1 MHRSEL
7 PTHAPQTHTPTH
19 TPTHTSTHIRTHIR
33 STRIRTRTYL
43 SAGLALA
50 GLIGAGVAAA
60 PGATAALSTA
70 QVTSAGQTIAGF
82 AASGAWWVNDLAKF
96 SSSAKAQAASLLF
109 TSAGLDLSQF
119 RYNIGGGGVGVSTP
133 DRAAPGF
140 LTSSGTYNWSAD
152 PGGVYFLQ
160 AAASDGVPDLIGFV
174 NSAPEQYTSN
184 SQNCAGTLVSG
195 DESAY
200 GTYLATVASH
210 FKSLGITLGQISP
223 MNEPDDSFSSC
234 GQEGMAVP
242 ASERA
247 GTVSAVGSALAS
259 AGLSTTVIAD
269 ESSQTTQSVSEVP
282 TWISNSTA
290 AGYTSAIAHH
300 TYNNPS
306 STQLELEGALG
317 AFYNKAAWNSEICCQ
332 NSSGSWSQQYDPT
345 ITGGLTI
352 ATDVYKDLTFA
363 DDSAFQ
369 WWTALSNGLGCDPS
383 TSSTCATSFNS
394 SGWNDGLI
402 YYDPNYASDGNQT
415 LYITKRF
422 YALAQFSRF
431 VRPGAVRYNVTASP
445 SGVETSAFWNSS
457 ARTWTVVAINTNSS
471 STSLSLN
478 LGSGTLSSQSAY
490 QTSSSQN
497 LASVSGPSV
506 SGSTITAS
514 LPGSS
519 VTTYVL
525 GSSGAPGS
533 GGTTARELAGTQS
546 GKCLD
551 VPNSSFTNG
560 TQVDIQNCT
569 GSSQEEFTLTASGA
583 VTAGGKCLDAYQQGK
598 TAGTVVDVYTC
609 NGGSNQRWALRPDG
623 VLTNAASGLCLD
635 VAGQKTAAGSPV
647 DLWTCNG
654 GTNQQ
659 WTLN

>member
-7 PTHAPQTHTPTH
+7 PTRTQATTHA
-19 TPTHTSTHIRTHIR
+19 HTSTRRTR
-33 STRIRTRTYL
+33 VRTRTHL

-50 GLIGAGVAAA
+50 GLIGATVVAA
-60 PGATAALSTA
+60 PGATAAPSTA

-82 AASGAWWVNDLAKF
+82 AASGAWWVDDLAKF
-96 SSSAKAQAASLLF
+96 SAAAKAQAASLLF
-109 TSAGLDLSQF
+109 TSAGLDLSQY
-119 RYNIGGGGVGVSTP
+119 RYNIGGGGVGVTTP

-140 LTSSGTYNWSAD
+140 LTSSGSYDWNAD

-184 SQNCAGTLVSG
+184 HGNCGGTLVAG
-195 DESAY
+195 DEAAY

-210 FKSLGITLGQISP
+210 FKASGITLNQISP
-223 MNEPDDSFSSC
+223 MNEPDDSFSGC

-247 GTVSAVGSALAS
+247 GAVSAVGSALAS

-282 TWISNSTA
+282 TWIANSA
-290 AGYTSAIAHH
+290 AAQYTSAIAHH
-300 TYNNPS
+300 TYNNPT

-352 ATDVYKDLTFA
+352 ATDVYKDLSFA

-369 WWTALSNGLGCDPS
+369 WWTALSNGLGCNPS
-383 TSSTCATSFNS
+383 TSSSCATTFNS
-394 SGWNDGLI
+394 TGWNDGLI
-402 YYDPNYASDGNQT
+402 YYDPNFAGDGNQT
-415 LYITKRF
+415 LYLTKRF

-431 VRPGAVRYNVTASP
+431 VRPGAVRYNVSASP
-445 SGVETSAFWNSS
+445 SGVQTSAFWNNS
-457 ARTWTVVAINTNSS
+457 AHTWTVVAINTNSS

-478 LGSGTLSSQSAY
+478 LGSGPLSSQSAV

-497 LASVSGPSV
+497 LASVSGPSI
-506 SGSTITAS
+506 SGSTVTAS

-533 GGTTARELAGTQS
+533 GGTTARELAGTQA

-551 VPNSSFTNG
+551 VPSSSFANG

-569 GSSQEEFTLTASGA
+569 GSSQEEFSLTASGS
-583 VTAGGKCLDAYQQGK
+583 VTVGGKCLEAFQQGK
-598 TAGTVVDVYTC
+598 TAGTVADVFTC

-623 VLTNAASGLCLD
+623 ALTNAQSGLCLD
-635 VAGQKTAAGSPV
+635 VVGQKTAAGSPV
-647 DLWTCNG
+647 DIWTCNG
-654 GTNQQ
+654 GANQQ